1 MAEEEGLKGLLKRRA
16 RLKTFSPG
24 PWYGYP
30 RCRGRDARVCLL
42 VGGRGIDVK
51 KKKGEEVEGEKDN
64 LLFYFI
70 LTILF
75 ILSKLHLIGLLSMT
89 RPTNHMSD

>member
-1 MAEEEGLKGLLKRRA
+1 MASWKG
-16 RLKTFSPG
+16 G

-30 RCRGRDARVCLL
+30 AGEDVMHNMHYRLL

-70 LTILF
+70 LF
-75 ILSKLHLIGLLSMT
+75 
-89 RPTNHMSD
+89 

>member
-1 MAEEEGLKGLLKRRA
+1 MHNMHYR
-16 RLKTFSPG
+16 
-24 PWYGYP
+24 
-30 RCRGRDARVCLL
+30 LL

-51 KKKGEEVEGEKDN
+51 KKEGEEVEGEKDN
-64 LLFYFI
+64 LLFY
-70 LTILF
+70 F

>member
-1 MAEEEGLKGLLKRRA
+1 MARWKG
-16 RLKTFSPG
+16 G

-30 RCRGRDARVCLL
+30 AGEDVMHNMHYRLL

-64 LLFYFI
+64 LLFYLFYLSCI
-70 LTILF
+70 LLAYY
-75 ILSKLHLIGLLSMT
+75 L
-89 RPTNHMSD
+89 

>member
-1 MAEEEGLKGLLKRRA
+1 MASWKG
-16 RLKTFSPG
+16 G

-30 RCRGRDARVCLL
+30 AGEDVMHNMHYRLL

-70 LTILF
+70 L
-75 ILSKLHLIGLLSMT
+75 SKLHLIGLLSMT